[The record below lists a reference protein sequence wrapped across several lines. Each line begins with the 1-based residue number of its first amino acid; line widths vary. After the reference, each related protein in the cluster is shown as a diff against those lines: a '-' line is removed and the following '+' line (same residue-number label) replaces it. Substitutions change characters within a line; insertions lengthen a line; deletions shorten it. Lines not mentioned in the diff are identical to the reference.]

1 MRCLFL
7 CVFHSL
13 AVVFTLI
20 KSLMCFVALIYL
32 IAAYV
37 GYHVH
42 AGN

>member
-7 CVFHSL
+7 CFFRSL
-13 AVVFTLI
+13 DVVFTLI
-20 KSLMCFVALIYL
+20 KSPMCFVALIYL